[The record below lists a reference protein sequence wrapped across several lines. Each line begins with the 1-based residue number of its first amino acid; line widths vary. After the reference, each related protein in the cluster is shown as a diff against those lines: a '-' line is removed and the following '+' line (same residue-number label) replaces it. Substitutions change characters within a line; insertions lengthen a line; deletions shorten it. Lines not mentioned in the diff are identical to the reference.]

1 MFKRSCSLV
10 NKFII
15 TLGLILVAGC
25 SQDSNPLKAKE
36 TDHDHAEAAGFQILN
51 GSDLV
56 VKYEQGVVTGALTL
70 QANQTSPVYNILF
83 IAEDG
88 DLFTPAGDA
97 HTFAWEIA
105 NTTIA
110 AMIYAAADG
119 KWQFKLQG
127 VSTGVTTITFKINHN
142 DHADFVGLPVT
153 INVAN
158 TVPGNY

>member
-1 MFKRSCSLV
+1 MLERSLLHT
-10 NKFII
+10 NIYITIFI
-15 TLGLILVAGC
+15 LIIAVGC
-25 SQDSNPLKAKE
+25 SQDSNPLKEKE
-36 TDHDHAEAAGFQILN
+36 TDHDHAEAVGFHILN

-56 VKYEQGVVTGALTL
+56 VKYEQGIVTGAFSL
-70 QANQTSPVYNILF
+70 QTNQTSPVYNIRF

-110 AMIYAAADG
+110 DMIYVAADG

-127 VSTGVTTITFKINHN
+127 VSAGITSVIFKINHN

-153 INVAN
+153 INVNN
-158 TVPGNY
+158 TAPGSN